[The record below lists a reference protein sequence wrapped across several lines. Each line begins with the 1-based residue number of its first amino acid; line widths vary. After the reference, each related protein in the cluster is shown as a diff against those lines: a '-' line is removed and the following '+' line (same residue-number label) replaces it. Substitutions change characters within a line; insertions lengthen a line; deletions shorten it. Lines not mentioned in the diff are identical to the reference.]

1 MHAGMNGEAAH
12 RYKTIQAIEATI
24 LMHDLLKEDL
34 PMARYS
40 HFRRCV
46 PSTCIR
52 VVVYMN

>member
-46 PSTCIR
+46 PTCIR